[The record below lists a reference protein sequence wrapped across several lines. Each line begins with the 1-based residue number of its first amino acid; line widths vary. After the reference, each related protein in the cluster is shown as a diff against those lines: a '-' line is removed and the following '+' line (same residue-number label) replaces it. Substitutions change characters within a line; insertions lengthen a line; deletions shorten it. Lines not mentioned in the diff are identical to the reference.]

1 MMNCQEYKEII
12 AAHVDGALSSME
24 RLTVQ
29 SHLNQC
35 PKCTQVFL
43 WETEAKKSLK
53 LKLYPMP
60 VRPGLRLKVLD
71 QLGETSK
78 EGFFSWSYMSQGL
91 VAAFALL
98 LIVAVPYL
106 VWRDNVQEE
115 IFSDAI
121 AQYQKVTQG
130 VVNTAQGTSALTPTA
145 RLLDLSP
152 WGYQVLARQTKQV
165 KGQEARVFVYQGQ
178 EKEFLVAQEFE
189 GADIPPPRDA
199 NIIRASNRDFVTYS
213 QEGVNLIAWKE
224 KGFVCLIA
232 STLPKEKLVGLAQQ
246 IAMGS

>member
-12 AAHVDGALSSME
+12 AAHVDGALSSAE
-24 RLTVQ
+24 RLAVQ
-29 SHLNQC
+29 AHLNRC
-35 PKCTQVFL
+35 PKCAQTFL

-53 LKLYPMP
+53 LKLYPIP
-60 VRPGLRLKVLD
+60 VRPGLRLKVLE
-71 QLGETSK
+71 QLGEASRA
-78 EGFFSWSYMSQGL
+78 GFFGWSYMTHGL
-91 VAAFALL
+91 AAAFALL
-98 LIVAVPYL
+98 LILAVPYL
-106 VWRDNVQEE
+106 FWPGKVQDD
-115 IFSDAI
+115 IFAEAI

-130 VVNTAQGTSALTPTA
+130 VVNTAQGTSALSPTA

-178 EKEFLVAQEFE
+178 EKEYLVAQEFE

-213 QEGVNLIAWKE
+213 QGGVNLIAWKE
-224 KGFVCLIA
+224 KDFVCIIS